1 MTSDSYL
8 RMSCNN
14 CESIFSIEYMDDNV
28 TGTPEYCPFCGEEI
42 PEEDSSY
49 KDDEE
54 KEDLD
59 EY

>member
-1 MTSDSYL
+1 
-8 RMSCNN
+8 MSCNN
-14 CESIFSIEYMDDNV
+14 CESMFSIEYMDGNV